1 MRDTPSETIKNTIMP
16 ELLLVIYLTLFNLL
30 FKGICW
36 IVLTL
41 FRIALFIFRW
51 TIEIIIYAIRFLY
64 RQLSKVAAWGW
75 RKGFT
80 HYRTRHSRQLTP

>member
-1 MRDTPSETIKNTIMP
+1 P
-16 ELLLVIYLTLFNLL
+16 
-30 FKGICW
+30 KGVSPACPKGSNARAFSSW

-80 HYRTRHSRQLTP
+80 HYRTRYSRQLTP

>member
-30 FKGICW
+30 FKGVCW

-51 TIEIIIYAIRFLY
+51 TIEIIIYAIRFL
-64 RQLSKVAAWGW
+64 RWLHGDGE
-75 RKGFT
+75 RDL
-80 HYRTRHSRQLTP
+80 RTIAPGILGS